1 MERKII
7 NHLLK
12 WKNSQNRKPLLLL
25 GARQV
30 GKTWAMRHFGE
41 REFQNVA
48 YVNCDEQP
56 LAKHLFDSDYD
67 IPRIIL
73 AIQAITGTVV
83 QPGKTLIILDELQ
96 EVPRGLNSL
105 KYFQENAP
113 QYHVIA
119 AGSLLGITLKQGESF
134 PVGKINMLHMYPMD
148 FEEFLLAIGE
158 EGMAKIF
165 HQDNWE
171 IIDILK
177 TKFIDTLRQYYYVGG
192 MPEVVANYIEQKDLT
207 QVRVLQSEIL
217 ETYRRDISKHTLKR
231 ESILIGQ
238 VLNSLP
244 SQLVKENKKF
254 IYNVI
259 REGARAKSY
268 ELAIQWLI
276 DAGIVHKV
284 SRVSKIEIPIKF
296 YEDIGAFKLF
306 LLDLG
311 LLGCMIDAPA
321 SLVLVSNDVFKE
333 FKGALTEQYVLQQ
346 LIAMGIMPYYWSK
359 EKTPAEIDF
368 VVQSDS
374 HVIPIEVKAE
384 ENVRARSLIE
394 YIKTHPKY
402 PLKGLRIYMK
412 GYKDQEWMENIPLYG
427 MHKYFSKED

>member
-1 MERKII
+1 M

-25 GARQV
+25 GARGV
-30 GKTWAMRHFGE
+30 GKTWLSRHFGE

-67 IPRIIL
+67 IPRIL
-73 AIQAITGTVV
+73 LTIQAITGTVV
-83 QPGKTLIILDELQ
+83 VPGKTLIVLDELQ

-119 AGSLLGITLKQGESF
+119 ASSLLGITLKQGESF
-134 PVGKINMLHMYPMD
+134 PVGKVNTLHMYPMD
-148 FEEFLLAIGE
+148 FEEFLIAIGE
-158 EGMAKIF
+158 EGMARLF
-165 HQDNWE
+165 HQDDWK
-171 IIDILK
+171 IIDLFK
-177 TKFIDTLRQYYYVGG
+177 PKFINTLRQYYYVGG

-207 QVRVLQSEIL
+207 QVRVLQNEIL
-217 ETYRRDISKHTLKR
+217 ETYRRDISKHTLPR

-244 SQLVKENKKF
+244 SQLVKKNKKF
-254 IYNVI
+254 FYNVI
-259 REGARAKSY
+259 RKGARAKSY

-284 SRVSKIEIPIKF
+284 SRVNKIEIPIKF

-311 LLGCMIDAPA
+311 LLGCMIDSPA

-346 LIAMGIMPYYWSK
+346 LITMGITPYYWSK
-359 EKTPAEIDF
+359 EKTPAKIDF

-374 HVIPIEVKAE
+374 RVIPIEVKAE
-384 ENVRARSLIE
+384 ENIRARSLIE

-402 PLKGLRIYMK
+402 PLKGLRISMK

-427 MHKYFSKED
+427 IQKYFAIED